1 MKGFILNIYDFL
13 SSHKGLAALILGVV
27 VGFCAL
33 SASRLTFN
41 EDITDFL
48 PQHEEVKGQDKMAVL
63 FEGGTLEEKLD
74 AMNAF
79 DLAWN
84 MPAADTD
91 MFSVNP
97 DVTRIDSLLS
107 VPGYIDKVLEEDKIL
122 LMSPN
127 PVLSNYVRRDPLR
140 LNASS
145 PQVRIE
151 DGYLFTRDG
160 ETGIIFFDSPYGGS
174 ESARNSALIDSLNVV
189 KASIQELYP
198 SVRIYSTGGP
208 EVAVENSS
216 TIKKDSFLALAIAAL
231 LICIVLWFSYK
242 RFQDVLWIFI
252 SIAFGAIFA
261 LGAIAL
267 LKPSISI
274 IILGIGCTVIGI
286 AVNYPLHYV
295 DHLKYEPD
303 KREALA
309 QQVEPLLTGNITTVG
324 AFLGLLLLK
333 APALRDFGFI
343 GAMMLLGT
351 IVFVLFFLPV
361 FIPEAKGPRNTL
373 KLDIDRHFNP
383 SGKTRR
389 AVFCAFLAVTVFF
402 AFQAGKV
409 GFDTNLHNINYMTVD
424 QEKGFAVLEGL
435 SGIPGQAGYDA
446 EGQDGWKYLADNYP
460 ALSDSLITAGLRHG
474 FTAHAFQP
482 FFDSLDRA
490 ATAQPKTS
498 LVEALNEDFDTIGLV
513 CSIIVFLFLVFSF
526 RSFSL
531 AVVAFLPL
539 AVSWIW
545 IEGIMWVT
553 GLSFNIVNIILAT
566 FIFGMGDD
574 YTIFIT
580 EGLVYEHRTGK
591 KILHSFKN
599 AVILSALIMFIG
611 IGVLVFAKHPAMRSL
626 GLVTVIGMIT
636 VVVMACYIPPIL
648 FRWAT
653 TKKGQPR
660 RSPVTVGSILKT
672 IWICLLYG
680 IVIGCLIIWA
690 QLYFLLG
697 KDSEKK
703 RLRLHKVIQ
712 AISKAAIYTV
722 PGARYSL
729 LNPHSE
735 DFTKPAVYVCNHQS
749 HLDVLAIMALN
760 PKLAFTTNNWVWN
773 FPLYRYILRKAEF
786 YPASN
791 GHFRNAEHVKNL
803 VERGYSIVIFPEGTR
818 SLDGEILRFHRGAFL
833 TARELGIDVLPL
845 CIKGFTDVLPKHDFF
860 LRKGRLTLEVGER
873 ITVPQDAEIR
883 AFTRQMRHFYQ
894 DWYKK

>member
-1 MKGFILNIYDFL
+1 MKGIILTIHDFL
-13 SSHKGLAALILGVV
+13 SCHKGLTAIILGVV
-27 VGFCAL
+27 AGLCAL

-48 PQHEEVKGQDKMAVL
+48 PRNEQVKGQEKMAVL
-63 FEGGTLEEKLD
+63 FEGGTLDEKLD
-74 AMNAF
+74 AMYAF
-79 DLAWN
+79 DLAWD

-97 DVTRIDSLLS
+97 DPRRIDSLLS
-107 VPGYIDKVLEEDKIL
+107 VPGYIDRVLEEDKAL

-127 PVLSNYVRRDPLR
+127 PVLSNYVRQDPLR
-140 LNASS
+140 LNASL
-145 PQVRIE
+145 PDVRIE

-174 ESARNSALIDSLNVV
+174 ESSRNAALIDSLNAV
-189 KASIQELYP
+189 KAAIGEAHP
-198 SVRIYSTGGP
+198 SVHIYSTGGP
-208 EVAVENSS
+208 EVAAGNSS
-216 TIKKDSFLALAIAAL
+216 RIKKDSFLALAIAAL
-231 LICIVLWFSYK
+231 LILAVLWFSYK
-242 RFQDVLWIFI
+242 RFQDVLWILI
-252 SIAFGAIFA
+252 SIAFGALFA
-261 LGAIAL
+261 LGAIAIV
-267 LKPSISI
+267 KPSISI

-286 AVNYPLHYV
+286 AVNYPLHFV

-303 KREALA
+303 RREALA

-324 AFLGLLLLK
+324 AFLGLLLMK
-333 APALRDFGFI
+333 APALRDFGFV

-373 KLDIDRHFNP
+373 KLDLDRNFNP
-383 SGKTRR
+383 SKKTRR
-389 AVFCAFLAVTVFF
+389 VLFCAFVAVTVFF
-402 AFQAGKV
+402 ASEARKV
-409 GFDTNLHNINYMTVD
+409 GFDTNLHNINYMTPE

-435 SGIPGQAGYDA
+435 REMPGQAG
-446 EGQDGWKYLADNYP
+446 QDGWALLDEKYP
-460 ALSDSLITAGLRHG
+460 ALPDTLIAAGLRHG

-490 ATAQPKTS
+490 SAAKPQGS
-498 LVEALNEDFDTIGLV
+498 LVEALNEDFKTIGLV
-513 CSIIVFLFLVFSF
+513 CSIIVFLFLILSF

-539 AVSWIW
+539 GVSWIW
-545 IEGIMWVT
+545 IEGIMWIS

-580 EGLVYEHRTGK
+580 EGLVYEYRTGK

-599 AVILSALIMFIG
+599 AVVLSALIMFIG
-611 IGVLVFAKHPAMRSL
+611 IGVLAFAKHPAMRSL
-626 GLVTVIGMIT
+626 GLVTVIGMVT
-636 VVVMACYIPPIL
+636 VVVMACYIPPVL

-660 RSPVTVGSILKT
+660 RSPVTIGSVLKT
-672 IWICLLYG
+672 IWICFLYG
-680 IVIGCLIIWA
+680 LVMGCLIIWA
-690 QLYFLLG
+690 HLYFLIG

-703 RLRLHKVIQ
+703 RLRFHKVIQ

-722 PGARYSL
+722 PGARYTL
-729 LNPHSE
+729 INPHGE
-735 DFTKPAVYVCNHQS
+735 DFSKPAVYVCNHQS
-749 HLDVLAIMALN
+749 HLDVLAIMALS
-760 PKLAFTTNNWVWN
+760 PRLAFTTNDWVWH

-786 YPASN
+786 YPAAN
-791 GHFRNAEHVKNL
+791 GHSGNAGHVKNL
-803 VERGYSIVIFPEGTR
+803 VERGYSIVVFPEGTR
-818 SLDGEILRFHRGAFL
+818 SLDGEILRFHRGGFL
-833 TARELGIDVLPL
+833 TARELDIDVLPL

-873 ITVPQDAEIR
+873 IQVPEDAEIR
-883 AFTRQMRHFYQ
+883 TFTRQMRHFYQ